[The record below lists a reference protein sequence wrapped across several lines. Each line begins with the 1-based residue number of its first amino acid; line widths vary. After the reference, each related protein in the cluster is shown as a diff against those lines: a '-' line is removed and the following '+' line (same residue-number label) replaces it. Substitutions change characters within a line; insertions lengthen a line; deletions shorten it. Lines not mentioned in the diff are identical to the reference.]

1 MCQWMTLQEF
11 STLEFK
17 TQFSKSTLTLELRVI
32 MALKQLI
39 DSGQVRLG
47 QVYFWG
53 GANLTWVKLLEA
65 VAHATASSN
74 LTQVRLAPQNKPN
87 LTKPDLSQ

>member
-39 DSGQVRLG
+39 DSGQVR
-47 QVYFWG
+47 FIFG

-65 VAHATASSN
+65 VAKSLQNWVAGPYQN
-74 LTQVRLAPQNKPN
+74 GLAGMY
-87 LTKPDLSQ
+87 

>member
-17 TQFSKSTLTLELRVI
+17 TQFSKSTLTLELGVI

-39 DSGQVRLG
+39 DSGQVWLG
-47 QVYFWG
+47 
-53 GANLTWVKLLEA
+53 
-65 VAHATASSN
+65 
-74 LTQVRLAPQNKPN
+74 
-87 LTKPDLSQ
+87 